1 MSATGSFKRTVPG
14 ETAERVSM
22 EGASETV
29 DLVRPPSGVETPI
42 FPSFLFLLPLTYIAF
57 DTENSR
63 LPHCFKP

>member
-1 MSATGSFKRTVPG
+1 M
-14 ETAERVSM
+14 ERVSM
-22 EGASETV
+22 EGGSETV
-29 DLVRPPSGVETPI
+29 DLVRPPSGAETPI